1 MLHSNTNNAMKRILN
16 KYLIISVLSAFF
28 FTSCTEYLD
37 VPVEAAKT
45 PEDIFGT
52 YNSFQGY
59 VDQLYMYV
67 VDPMQMLTSDACFG
81 GEAISSTSF
90 ATGYSGVRSNYSGLC
105 GRGYHQ
111 YQSGGSTQAGIWGQG
126 WTGIRVANIGLQYF
140 NILEKSTG
148 ATQAE
153 KDKIKGQLLFFR
165 AFFHQEILSAWG
177 SIPYIT
183 IALAEDLEQ
192 PRFYEYKGNK
202 NYQACV
208 EHIAEDLTEAAAKL
222 PASWPNDLS
231 ERGRVTKI
239 AALGYKAKALLYGAS
254 PLMCEYS
261 GKSAVPDVD
270 MMKRA
275 AQAAWEC
282 IATADTAKMV
292 DGTKAC
298 ELLPWSEYDQM
309 FATTDGTSP
318 WKKEVIWGKF
328 RMTKGKGLFD
338 NASIGRIHVPDA
350 ATFKNGTNAV
360 NDAVTQNFVDLFEMA
375 DGTKYNAALYDNDN
389 AKRWDYRDP
398 RFRRSVYV
406 DRDMAGFDAVT
417 KLELWGSTLSGVKGK
432 TRAADGLQTPYI
444 IHKFWP
450 KGVNKP
456 DAAIDATKMNNF
468 RSMVPLMR
476 LAEVYLMYAEAVN
489 EGYGSANERVP
500 GATLTA
506 LEAFNIER
514 ARVYQGAALVPLA
527 TANGGQ
533 YGSFRAQVINERAV
547 ETCFEGHYWY
557 DLRRWKLGAALNQ
570 TPVQAMVFDKNW
582 TVGSFVREELTK
594 RIFEVPKHNWLPF
607 PSATTKMYES
617 FPQNEG
623 WD

>member
-1 MLHSNTNNAMKRILN
+1 MLHSNTNYAMKRLLN
-16 KYLIISVLSAFF
+16 KYLIISVLSAFI
-28 FTSCTEYLD
+28 FTSCTDYLD

-59 VDQLYMYV
+59 VDQLYLYV

-90 ATGYSGVRSNYSGLC
+90 ATGYSGVRSNYAGLC
-105 GRGYHQ
+105 SRGYHQ
-111 YQSGGSTQAGIWGQG
+111 YQPGITQAGIWGQG
-126 WTGIRVANIGLQYF
+126 WTGIRVANIGLQNF
-140 NILEKSTG
+140 EILEKSTG
-148 ATQAE
+148 VTQAE

-177 SIPYIT
+177 AIPYIT
-183 IALAEDLEQ
+183 EVLANDFEQ

-261 GKSAVPDVD
+261 EKPAQPDIE

-282 IATADTAKMV
+282 IATADTAKML
-292 DGTKAC
+292 DGSKAC
-298 ELLPWSEYDQM
+298 ELLPWAEYDQM
-309 FATTDGTSP
+309 FATTDGSSP
-318 WKKEVIWGKF
+318 WKKEVVWGKF
-328 RMTKGKGLFD
+328 RMSKGKGLYD
-338 NASIGRIHVPDA
+338 GASIGRIHVPDN
-350 ATFKNGTNAV
+350 ATFKTNGNGV
-360 NDAVTQNFVDLFEMA
+360 VDAVTQNFVDLFEMA
-375 DGTKYNAALYDNDN
+375 DGTKYNASLYDNDN
-389 AKRWDYRDP
+389 AKRWEYRDP
-398 RFRRSVYV
+398 RFRRAIYV
-406 DRDMAGFDAVT
+406 DRDLAGFAAAT
-417 KLELWGSTLSGVKGK
+417 KLEMWGSTLSGAKGK

-450 KGVNKP
+450 KGVNKV
-456 DAAIDATKMNNF
+456 DAATDPFKRDNF
-468 RSMVPLMR
+468 RTMVPLMR

-500 GATLTA
+500 GATLNA
-506 LEAFNIER
+506 LDAFNVVR
-514 ARVYQGAALVPLA
+514 ARAYQGAALVPLA
-527 TANGGQ
+527 TADGGQ

-570 TPVQAMVFDKNW
+570 TPVQAMAFDKDW
-582 TVGSFVREELTK
+582 TVGSFVREELSK

-607 PSATTKMYES
+607 PSATTKMFES

>member
-1 MLHSNTNNAMKRILN
+1 MLHSNTNYAMKRLLN
-16 KYLIISVLSAFF
+16 KYLIISVLSAFI
-28 FTSCTEYLD
+28 FTSCTDYLD

-59 VDQLYMYV
+59 VDQLYLYV

-90 ATGYSGVRSNYSGLC
+90 ATGYSGVRSNYTGLV

-111 YQSGGSTQAGIWGQG
+111 YQPNVTQAGIWGQG

-140 NILEKSTG
+140 EILEKSTG
-148 ATQAE
+148 VTQAE

-177 SIPYIT
+177 SIPYI
-183 IALAEDLEQ
+183 AAPLANDFEQ

-261 GKSAVPDVD
+261 EKPAQPDVE

-282 IATADTAKMV
+282 IATADTAKMLN
-292 DGTKAC
+292 GTKAC
-298 ELLPWSEYDQM
+298 ELLTWAEYDQM
-309 FATTDGTSP
+309 FATTDGSSP
-318 WKKEVIWGKF
+318 WKKEVVWGKF
-328 RMTKGKGLFD
+328 RMNKGKGLYD
-338 NASIGRIHVPDA
+338 GASIGRIHVPDN
-350 ATFKNGTNAV
+350 ATFKTNGNGV
-360 NDAVTQNFVDLFEMA
+360 VDAVTQNFVDLFEMA
-375 DGTKYNAALYDNDN
+375 DGTKYNASLYDNDN
-389 AKRWDYRDP
+389 AKRWEYRDP

-406 DRDMAGFDAVT
+406 DRDLAGFEPAT
-417 KLELWGSTLSGVKGK
+417 KLEMWGSTLSGAKGK

-450 KGVNKP
+450 KGVNKV
-456 DAAIDATKMNNF
+456 DAAKDPFKRDNF
-468 RSMVPLMR
+468 RTMVPLMR

-489 EGYGSANERVP
+489 EGYGSATERVS
-500 GATLTA
+500 GATLNA
-506 LEAFNIER
+506 LEAFNVVR
-514 ARVYQGAALVPLA
+514 ARAYQGATLIPLA
-527 TANGGQ
+527 TADGGQ

-557 DLRRWKLGAALNQ
+557 DLRRWKLGSALNQ
-570 TPVQAMVFDKNW
+570 TPVQAMAFDKDW

-607 PSATTKMYES
+607 PSATTKMFES